1 MTLLDAAV
9 LVFLLLV
16 ALGGYRQG
24 LVRGVLRIGAMVA
37 IGLLAAILSAGIG
50 RQGDLQTLLL
60 RTGALFAGLVIAAGM
75 LAWMLGRSVPRV
87 VHDSVVNRLLGV
99 VPALLQ
105 GLLVAALL
113 LGLIHRIAFS
123 PELQAYVAGGA
134 VSGPLIQPFSW
145 LERSL
150 AGLR

>member
-9 LVFLLLV
+9 LAFLLLV
-16 ALGGYRQG
+16 SLGGYRQG
-24 LVRGVLRIGAMVA
+24 LVRGVLRIAALLA

-50 RQGDLQTLLL
+50 RQGDLQTLLM
-60 RTGALFAGLVIAAGM
+60 RAVALFAGLIIATGT
-75 LAWMLGRSVPRV
+75 LAWMLGWSVPRV
-87 VHDSVVNRLLGV
+87 IHDSTLNRLLGV

-105 GLLVAALL
+105 GLLVVALL
-113 LGLIHRIAFS
+113 LGLVHRIAFS
-123 PELQAYVAGGA
+123 QELQTYIAGGA
-134 VSGPLIQPFSW
+134 ISGPLIQPLSW